1 MKTTGAAKRSVGNPR
16 RNFVRSAFAAVAVL
30 ALLSLPLSSD
40 AAQVFEKVGTL
51 GGQSLKIGVGARAA
65 GMGEAY
71 VAIADDATAVY
82 WNPAGI
88 ARLSGQSIS
97 INHTAWPANVL
108 FDQAAYVFSI
118 KWIPGM
124 LGVNVRALTMS
135 RDVVRTTY
143 LPEGTGETFD
153 AGEWAYGVTYARAL
167 TDKFSAG
174 FSINYVQTGLAD
186 VKGTS
191 TTFDFGTLYD
201 VGVLGAKIGMAIQNV
216 GSDMTFIDEKVKMPV
231 FFRVG
236 GSFDVFQMGENRL
249 ITAAEFTHPPDNSE
263 KLNLGAEYSFHDYLF
278 LRGGYKMNYDT
289 EGLTAGFGV
298 KFPLTLVKSSVARL
312 DYAYQDMNYLSAAH
326 RVSLNVSF

>member
-1 MKTTGAAKRSVGNPR
+1 MKTTGAANRSVGNPR
-16 RNFVRSAFAAVAVL
+16 RNFVRSAFVVAVL
-30 ALLSLPLSSD
+30 VLLSLPIPSE

-108 FDQAAYVFSI
+108 FDQAAYVFSV

-135 RDVVRTTY
+135 RDIVRTTY

-201 VGVLGAKIGMAIQNV
+201 VGILGAKIGMAIQNV
-216 GSDMTFIDEKVKMPV
+216 GSDMSFIDEKVKMPV

-236 GSFDVFQMGENRL
+236 GSFDVLQMGENKL

-263 KLNLGAEYSFHDYLF
+263 KLNLGAEYAFHDYLF

>member
-1 MKTTGAAKRSVGNPR
+1 MKAAGMTHPSVGNPR
-16 RNFVRSAFAAVAVL
+16 RNFVRSAFVVAVL
-30 ALLSLPLSSD
+30 LLLPLS
-40 AAQVFEKVGTL
+40 AEGAQIFEKVGTL

-65 GMGEAY
+65 GMGDAY

-88 ARLSGQSIS
+88 ARLSGQSITL
-97 INHTAWPANVL
+97 NHTAWPANIS

-135 RDVVRTTY
+135 RDIVRTTY

-153 AGEWAYGVTYARAL
+153 AGEWAYGISYARAL

-174 FSINYVQTGLAD
+174 FSVNYVQTGLDD
-186 VKGTS
+186 VKGSS
-191 TTFDFGTLYD
+191 TTFDFGTIYD
-201 VGVLGAKIGMAIQNV
+201 VGILGAKIGMAIQNI
-216 GSDMTFIDEKVKMPV
+216 GSEMSFIDEKVKMPV

-236 GSFDVFQMGENRL
+236 GSFNVFQQGENRL

-263 KLNLGAEYSFHDYLF
+263 KLNLGAEYGFHDYLF
-278 LRGGYKMNYDT
+278 LRGGYKLNYDT

-298 KFPLTLVKSSVARL
+298 KFPLTIVKSSVARL
-312 DYAYQDMNYLSAAH
+312 DYAYQDMKFLSSAH
-326 RVSLNVSF
+326 RVSVNVSF

>member
-1 MKTTGAAKRSVGNPR
+1 MRIAIAI
-16 RNFVRSAFAAVAVL
+16 FMVL
-30 ALLSLPLSSD
+30 LLPLQ
-40 AAQVFEKVGTL
+40 AMGAQIFEKVGTL

-65 GMGEAY
+65 AMGDAY

-97 INHTAWPANVL
+97 INHTAWPADIL
-108 FDQAAYVFSI
+108 FDQAAYVFNV

-124 LGVNVRALTMS
+124 IGVNVRALTMS
-135 RDVVRTTY
+135 RDKVRTTY
-143 LPEGTGETFD
+143 LPDGTGETFD
-153 AGEWAYGVTYARAL
+153 AGEWAYGLTYARSL

-174 FSINYVQTGLAD
+174 LSVNYIQTGLDD
-186 VKGTS
+186 VTGKS

-201 VGVLGAKIGMAIQNV
+201 VGILGAKIGMSIQNI
-216 GSDMTFIDEKVKMPV
+216 GSDMKFLDETVKMPV

-236 GSFDVFQMGENRL
+236 GSFSLLQRGESRL
-249 ITAAEFTHPPDNSE
+249 LTSAEFTHPPDNSE
-263 KLNLGAEYSFHDYLF
+263 KLNLGAEYAFHDYLF

-312 DYAYQDMNYLSAAH
+312 DYAYSDLKFLSQAH
-326 RVSLNVSF
+326 RVSVNVSF

>member
-1 MKTTGAAKRSVGNPR
+1 M
-16 RNFVRSAFAAVAVL
+16 RSALAIAAI
-30 ALLSLPLSSD
+30 LLLPLS
-40 AAQVFEKVGTL
+40 AHGAQIFEKVGTL

-65 GMGEAY
+65 AMGDAY
-71 VAIADDATAVY
+71 TAIADDATAVY

-88 ARLSGQSIS
+88 ARLSGQSVTL
-97 INHTAWPANVL
+97 NHTAWPANIS
-108 FDQAAYVFSI
+108 FDQAAYVFNV

-135 RDVVRTTY
+135 RDIVRTTY

-153 AGEWAYGVTYARAL
+153 AGEWAYGLSYARAL

-174 FSINYVQTGLAD
+174 FSVNYVQTGLD
-186 VKGTS
+186 NVKGTS

-201 VGVLGAKIGMAIQNV
+201 VGVLGAKIGMSIQNI

-236 GSFDVFQMGENRL
+236 GSFDVFQQGENRL
-249 ITAAEFTHPPDNSE
+249 ISAAEFTHPPDNSE
-263 KLNLGAEYSFHDYLF
+263 KLNLGAEYAFHDYLF
-278 LRGGYKMNYDT
+278 LRGGYKVNYDT

-312 DYAYQDMNYLSAAH
+312 DYAYQDKNYLGAAH
-326 RVSLNVSF
+326 RVSVNVSF

>member
-1 MKTTGAAKRSVGNPR
+1 MMTARIRTPRPVVGASR
-16 RNFVRSAFAAVAVL
+16 RNFVRSALVL
-30 ALLSLPLSSD
+30 VLILLLPLS
-40 AAQVFEKVGTL
+40 AEGAQIFEKVGTL

-65 GMGEAY
+65 AMGDAY
-71 VAIADDATAVY
+71 TAVSDDATAVY

-88 ARLSGQSIS
+88 ARLSGQSITL
-97 INHTAWPANVL
+97 NHAAWPANIL
-108 FDQAAYVFSI
+108 FDQGAYVFNI

-135 RDVVRTTY
+135 RDIVRTTY

-153 AGEWAYGVTYARAL
+153 AGEWAYGLTYARAL

-174 FSINYVQTGLAD
+174 ISLNYVQTGLDD
-186 VKGTS
+186 VKGSS

-201 VGVLGAKIGMAIQNV
+201 VGVLGAKIGMSIQNV

-236 GSFDVFQMGENRL
+236 GSFDVLQMGESRL
-249 ITAAEFTHPPDNSE
+249 LAAAEFTHPPDNSE

-278 LRGGYKMNYDT
+278 LRGGYKLNYDT
-289 EGLTAGFGV
+289 EGLCAGFGV
-298 KFPLTLVKSSVARL
+298 KFPLTIVKSSVARV
-312 DYAYQDMNYLSAAH
+312 DYAYQDMNFLGGTH
-326 RVSLNVSF
+326 RVSLNLGF

>member
-1 MKTTGAAKRSVGNPR
+1 MRIAIAIVM
-16 RNFVRSAFAAVAVL
+16 V
-30 ALLSLPLSSD
+30 LSLPLK
-40 AAQVFEKVGTL
+40 AEGAQIFEKVGTL

-65 GMGEAY
+65 AMGDAY

-97 INHTAWPANVL
+97 INHTAWPADIL
-108 FDQAAYVFSI
+108 FDQAAYVFNV

-135 RDVVRTTY
+135 RDKVRTTY
-143 LPEGTGETFD
+143 LPDGTGETFD
-153 AGEWAYGVTYARAL
+153 AGEWAYGITYARSL

-174 FSINYVQTGLAD
+174 FSINYIQTGLDD
-186 VKGTS
+186 VTGKS

-201 VGVLGAKIGMAIQNV
+201 VGILGAKIGMSIQNI
-216 GSDMTFIDEKVKMPV
+216 GGDMTFIDEKVKMPV

-236 GSFDVFQMGENRL
+236 GSFSILQRGDSRL
-249 ITAAEFTHPPDNSE
+249 LTAAEFTHPPDNSE

-312 DYAYQDMNYLSAAH
+312 DYAYSDLKYLSQAH
-326 RVSLNVSF
+326 RVSVNVSF

>member
-1 MKTTGAAKRSVGNPR
+1 MRIAIAIVM
-16 RNFVRSAFAAVAVL
+16 VL
-30 ALLSLPLSSD
+30 LLPLQ
-40 AAQVFEKVGTL
+40 AEGAQIFEKVGTL

-65 GMGEAY
+65 AMGDAY

-97 INHTAWPANVL
+97 VNHTAWPADIL
-108 FDQAAYVFSI
+108 FDQAAYVFNV

-124 LGVNVRALTMS
+124 IGVNVRALTMS
-135 RDVVRTTY
+135 QDKVRTTY
-143 LPEGTGETFD
+143 LPDGTGETFD
-153 AGEWAYGVTYARAL
+153 AGEWAYGITYARSL

-174 FSINYVQTGLAD
+174 LSINYIQTGLD
-186 VKGTS
+186 NVTGKS

-201 VGVLGAKIGMAIQNV
+201 VGILGAKIGMSIQNI
-216 GSDMTFIDEKVKMPV
+216 GGDMTFIDEKVKMPV

-236 GSFDVFQMGENRL
+236 GSFSVLQRGESRL
-249 ITAAEFTHPPDNSE
+249 LTAVEFTHPPDNSE
-263 KLNLGAEYSFHDYLF
+263 KLNFGAEYAFHDYLF

-289 EGLTAGFGV
+289 EGMTAGFGV

-312 DYAYQDMNYLSAAH
+312 DYAYSDLKYLSQAH
-326 RVSLNVSF
+326 RVSVNVSF

>member
-1 MKTTGAAKRSVGNPR
+1 M
-16 RNFVRSAFAAVAVL
+16 RSAFVVAVL
-30 ALLSLPLSSD
+30 VLLSLPLSAD

-108 FDQAAYVFSI
+108 FDQAAYVFSV

-135 RDVVRTTY
+135 RDIVRTTY

-201 VGVLGAKIGMAIQNV
+201 VGILGAKIGMAIQNV

-236 GSFDVFQMGENRL
+236 GSFDVLQMGENKL

-263 KLNLGAEYSFHDYLF
+263 KLNLGAEYAFHDYLF

>member
-1 MKTTGAAKRSVGNPR
+1 MRIALAIVM
-16 RNFVRSAFAAVAVL
+16 VL
-30 ALLSLPLSSD
+30 LLPLH
-40 AAQVFEKVGTL
+40 AEGAQIFEKVGTL

-65 GMGEAY
+65 AMGDAY

-88 ARLSGQSIS
+88 ARLSGQTITL
-97 INHTAWPANVL
+97 NHTAWPAEIL
-108 FDQAAYVFSI
+108 FDQVAYVFGV

-124 LGVNVRALTMS
+124 FGVNVRALTMS
-135 RDVVRTTY
+135 RDKVRTTY
-143 LPEGTGETFD
+143 LPDGTGETFD
-153 AGEWAYGVTYARAL
+153 AGEWAYGLTYARSL

-174 FSINYVQTGLAD
+174 LSVNYVQTGLD
-186 VKGTS
+186 DITGKS

-201 VGVLGAKIGMAIQNV
+201 IGVLGAKIGMSIQNI
-216 GSDMTFIDEKVKMPV
+216 GSDMTFIEESVKMPV

-236 GSFDVFQMGENRL
+236 GSFSMLQQGESRL
-249 ITAAEFTHPPDNSE
+249 LAAAEFTHPPDNSE
-263 KLNLGAEYSFHDYLF
+263 KLNLGAEYSFRDYLF

-312 DYAYQDMNYLSAAH
+312 DYAYSDLKYLSAAH
-326 RVSLNVSF
+326 RVSVNIGF

>member
-1 MKTTGAAKRSVGNPR
+1 MSKTGAAIRSVGNPR
-16 RNFVRSAFAAVAVL
+16 RNFVRSAFVVAVL
-30 ALLSLPLSSD
+30 VLLSLPLSSE

-108 FDQAAYVFSI
+108 FDQAAYVFSV

-135 RDVVRTTY
+135 RDIVRTTY
-143 LPEGTGETFD
+143 LPEGTGETVD

-201 VGVLGAKIGMAIQNV
+201 VGILGAKIGMAIQNV

-236 GSFDVFQMGENRL
+236 GSLDVLKMGENKL

-263 KLNLGAEYSFHDYLF
+263 KLNLGAEYAFHDYLF

-289 EGLTAGFGV
+289 EGLCAGFGV

-312 DYAYQDMNYLSAAH
+312 DYAYQDMNFLSSVH

>member
-1 MKTTGAAKRSVGNPR
+1 MRIAIAIVM
-16 RNFVRSAFAAVAVL
+16 VL
-30 ALLSLPLSSD
+30 LLPLQ
-40 AAQVFEKVGTL
+40 AEGAQIFEKVGTL

-65 GMGEAY
+65 AMGDAY

-97 INHTAWPANVL
+97 INHTAWPAEIL
-108 FDQAAYVFSI
+108 FDQAAYVFNV

-135 RDVVRTTY
+135 RDKVRTTY
-143 LPEGTGETFD
+143 LPDGTGETFD
-153 AGEWAYGVTYARAL
+153 AGEWAYGITYARSL

-174 FSINYVQTGLAD
+174 LSINYIQTGLDD
-186 VKGTS
+186 VTGTS

-201 VGVLGAKIGMAIQNV
+201 VGILGAKIGMSIQNI
-216 GSDMTFIDEKVKMPV
+216 GGDMTFIDESVKMPV

-236 GSFDVFQMGENRL
+236 GSFSLLQRGESRL
-249 ITAAEFTHPPDNSE
+249 LTAAEFTHPPDNSE

-289 EGLTAGFGV
+289 EGMTAGFGV
-298 KFPLTLVKSSVARL
+298 KFPLTLIKSSVARL
-312 DYAYQDMNYLSAAH
+312 DYAYSDLKFLSQAH
-326 RVSLNVSF
+326 RVSVNVSF

>member
-1 MKTTGAAKRSVGNPR
+1 MRTTGAANRSVGNPR
-16 RNFVRSAFAAVAVL
+16 RDFVRSAFVVAVL
-30 ALLSLPLSSD
+30 VLLSLPHTSE

-97 INHTAWPANVL
+97 INHTSWPANVL
-108 FDQAAYVFSI
+108 FDQAAYVFSV

-135 RDVVRTTY
+135 RDIVRTTY

-153 AGEWAYGVTYARAL
+153 AGEWAYGLSYARAL

-236 GSFDVFQMGENRL
+236 GSAALMQSGESRL
-249 ITAAEFTHPPDNSE
+249 LTSAEFTHPPDNSE
-263 KLNLGAEYSFHDYLF
+263 KLNLGAEYGFRDYLF
-278 LRGGYKMNYDT
+278 LRGGYKLNYDT
-289 EGLTAGFGV
+289 EGLTAGIGV
-298 KFPLTLVKSSVARL
+298 KFPLTVIKSSVARL
-312 DYAYQDMNYLSAAH
+312 DYAYQDMKFLSDAH
-326 RVSLNVSF
+326 HVSLNVSF

>member
-1 MKTTGAAKRSVGNPR
+1 MRTTGTAIRLVGNPR
-16 RNFVRSAFAAVAVL
+16 RNFVRSAFVVAVL
-30 ALLSLPLSSD
+30 VLLSLPLSAD

-108 FDQAAYVFSI
+108 FDQAAYVFSV

-186 VKGTS
+186 VKGSS

-201 VGVLGAKIGMAIQNV
+201 VGILGAKIGMAIQNV

-236 GSFDVFQMGENRL
+236 GSFDVLQMGENKL

-263 KLNLGAEYSFHDYLF
+263 KLNLGAEYAFHDYLF

>member
-1 MKTTGAAKRSVGNPR
+1 M
-16 RNFVRSAFAAVAVL
+16 RSALVL
-30 ALLSLPLSSD
+30 AVILLLPLS
-40 AAQVFEKVGTL
+40 AEGAQIFEKVGTL

-65 GMGEAY
+65 AMGDAY
-71 VAIADDATAVY
+71 VAISDDATAVY

-88 ARLSGQSIS
+88 ARMSGQSIS
-97 INHTAWPANVL
+97 LNHTAWPANIL

-143 LPEGTGETFD
+143 LPEGTGDTFD
-153 AGEWAYGVTYARAL
+153 AGEWAYGITYARAL

-174 FSINYVQTGLAD
+174 FSINYIQTGLDD
-186 VKGTS
+186 VKGSS

-201 VGVLGAKIGMAIQNV
+201 VGVLGAKIGMSIQNV
-216 GSDMTFIDEKVKMPV
+216 GSEMTFLEEKVKMPV

-236 GSFDVFQMGENRL
+236 GSFDVMQHGENRL
-249 ITAAEFTHPPDNSE
+249 IAAAEFTHPPDNSE
-263 KLNLGAEYSFHDYLF
+263 KLNLGAEYGFHDYLF
-278 LRGGYKMNYDT
+278 VRGGYKLNYDT

-298 KFPLTLVKSSVARL
+298 KFPLTIVKSSVARL
-312 DYAYQDMNYLSAAH
+312 DYAYQDMNFLGTTH
-326 RVSLNVSF
+326 RVSVNVGF

>member
-1 MKTTGAAKRSVGNPR
+1 MRYVAGSAHPSMGAPR
-16 RNFVRSAFAAVAVL
+16 RNFVRSALVFAVL
-30 ALLSLPLSSD
+30 LLLPLS
-40 AAQVFEKVGTL
+40 AEGAQIFEKVGTL

-65 GMGEAY
+65 GMGDAY
-71 VAIADDATAVY
+71 VALSDDATAVY

-97 INHTAWPANVL
+97 LNHTSWPANVL

-135 RDVVRTTY
+135 RDIVRTTY
-143 LPEGTGETFD
+143 QPEGTGETFD
-153 AGEWAYGVTYARAL
+153 AGEWAYGLTYARAL

-174 FSINYVQTGLAD
+174 FSLNYVQTGLD
-186 VKGTS
+186 DIKGSS

-201 VGVLGAKIGMAIQNV
+201 VGVLGAKIGMSIQNI

-236 GSFDVFQMGENRL
+236 GSFDVMQQGENRL
-249 ITAAEFTHPPDNSE
+249 IAAAEFTHPPDNSE
-263 KLNLGAEYSFHDYLF
+263 KVNVGAEYGFHDYLF
-278 LRGGYKMNYDT
+278 LRGGYKLNYDT

-298 KFPLTLVKSSVARL
+298 KFPLTIVKSSVARL
-312 DYAYQDMNYLSAAH
+312 DYAYQDMNFLSATH
-326 RVSLNVSF
+326 RVSVNVSF

>member
-1 MKTTGAAKRSVGNPR
+1 MRIAIAIVM
-16 RNFVRSAFAAVAVL
+16 VL
-30 ALLSLPLSSD
+30 LLPLQ
-40 AAQVFEKVGTL
+40 AMGAQIFEKVGTL

-65 GMGEAY
+65 AMGDAY

-97 INHTAWPANVL
+97 INHTAWPAEIL
-108 FDQAAYVFSI
+108 FDQAAYVFNV

-124 LGVNVRALTMS
+124 IGVNVRALTMS
-135 RDVVRTTY
+135 RDKVRTTY
-143 LPEGTGETFD
+143 LPDGTGETFD
-153 AGEWAYGVTYARAL
+153 AGEWAYGLTYARAL

-174 FSINYVQTGLAD
+174 LSINYIQTGLDD
-186 VKGTS
+186 VTGKS

-201 VGVLGAKIGMAIQNV
+201 VGILGAKIGMSIQNI
-216 GSDMTFIDEKVKMPV
+216 GSDMTFIDETVKMPV

-236 GSFDVFQMGENRL
+236 GSFSVLQRGESRL
-249 ITAAEFTHPPDNSE
+249 LTSAEFTHPPDNSE
-263 KLNLGAEYSFHDYLF
+263 KLNLGAEYAFHDYLF

-312 DYAYQDMNYLSAAH
+312 DYAYSDLKFLSQAH
-326 RVSLNVSF
+326 RVSVNVSF

>member
-1 MKTTGAAKRSVGNPR
+1 MRIAIAI
-16 RNFVRSAFAAVAVL
+16 FMVL
-30 ALLSLPLSSD
+30 LLPLQ
-40 AAQVFEKVGTL
+40 AWGAQIFEKVGTL

-65 GMGEAY
+65 AMGDAY

-97 INHTAWPANVL
+97 INHTAWPAEIL
-108 FDQAAYVFSI
+108 FDQAAYVFNV

-124 LGVNVRALTMS
+124 IGVNVRALTMS
-135 RDVVRTTY
+135 RDKVRTTY
-143 LPEGTGETFD
+143 LPDGTGETFD
-153 AGEWAYGVTYARAL
+153 AGEWAYGLTYARSL

-174 FSINYVQTGLAD
+174 LSVNYIQTGLDD
-186 VKGTS
+186 VTGKS

-201 VGVLGAKIGMAIQNV
+201 VGIMGAKIGMSIQNI
-216 GSDMTFIDEKVKMPV
+216 GSDMTFIDETVKMPV

-236 GSFDVFQMGENRL
+236 GSLTLLQRGESRL
-249 ITAAEFTHPPDNSE
+249 LTAAEFTHPPDNSE
-263 KLNLGAEYSFHDYLF
+263 KLNLGAEYAFHDYLF

-312 DYAYQDMNYLSAAH
+312 DYAYSDLKFLSQAH
-326 RVSLNVSF
+326 RVSVNVSF

>member
-1 MKTTGAAKRSVGNPR
+1 MSKTGAAIRSVGNPR
-16 RNFVRSAFAAVAVL
+16 RNFVRSAFVVAVL
-30 ALLSLPLSSD
+30 VLLSLPLSSE

-108 FDQAAYVFSI
+108 FDQAAYVFSV

-135 RDVVRTTY
+135 RDIVRTTY

-201 VGVLGAKIGMAIQNV
+201 VGILGAKIGMAIQNV

-236 GSFDVFQMGENRL
+236 GSLDVLKMGENKL

-263 KLNLGAEYSFHDYLF
+263 KLNLGAEYAFHDYLF